1 MQRERY
7 IDIVKGLAILCIVL
21 LHYENGLFPTK
32 VNVFVG
38 SFMITT
44 FYVTAGWLMAM
55 RKNALTTKELLH
67 RRWQQLG
74 LPYCYWTAII
84 IIFDVLL
91 WGGGYYDTYYIA
103 RELYKSVTLRGIGT
117 LWFLPALF
125 FGELIWHWLCKKRTF
140 VIWTI
145 LILMLTFTNAYHCIF
160 DTHQEPLYRIVDAPF
175 RVMTNALN
183 ACIGIAAGSYF
194 YNFTNNKLAEWR
206 LGKTLFVGVS
216 LCLIAFLA
224 ANYLPSYLSF
234 MWGCL
239 APLLGPLGF
248 LCIAK
253 AVQSSRWTDF
263 FDYWGRNSLLLMVTH
278 YSIVL
283 VLFQWFT
290 ESVLSKSFSGWI
302 SLGCFIIS
310 IPIRYLLVPFFDK
323 YAKYLL
329 GK

>member
-1 MQRERY
+1 
-7 IDIVKGLAILCIVL
+7 
-21 LHYENGLFPTK
+21 
-32 VNVFVG
+32 
-38 SFMITT
+38 
-44 FYVTAGWLMAM
+44 
-55 RKNALTTKELLH
+55 
-67 RRWQQLG
+67 
-74 LPYCYWTAII
+74 
-84 IIFDVLL
+84 
-91 WGGGYYDTYYIA
+91 
-103 RELYKSVTLRGIGT
+103 
-117 LWFLPALF
+117 
-125 FGELIWHWLCKKRTF
+125 
-140 VIWTI
+140 
-145 LILMLTFTNAYHCIF
+145 
-160 DTHQEPLYRIVDAPF
+160 
-175 RVMTNALN
+175 
-183 ACIGIAAGSYF
+183 
-194 YNFTNNKLAEWR
+194 
-206 LGKTLFVGVS
+206 
-216 LCLIAFLA
+216 
-224 ANYLPSYLSF
+224 

-310 IPIRYLLVPFFDK
+310 IPIQYLLVPFFDK

>member
-1 MQRERY
+1 MDY
-7 IDIVKGLAILCIVL
+7 I
-21 LHYENGLFPTK
+21 NF
-32 VNVFVG
+32 
-38 SFMITT
+38 
-44 FYVTAGWLMAM
+44 
-55 RKNALTTKELLH
+55 NA
-67 RRWQQLG
+67 
-74 LPYCYWTAII
+74 Y
-84 IIFDVLL
+84 
-91 WGGGYYDTYYIA
+91 
-103 RELYKSVTLRGIGT
+103 
-117 LWFLPALF
+117 
-125 FGELIWHWLCKKRTF
+125 
-140 VIWTI
+140 
-145 LILMLTFTNAYHCIF
+145 FTNAYHCIF

-253 AVQSSRWTDF
+253 AVQSSG
-263 FDYWGRNSLLLMVTH
+263 GRISLTIGGEIPIIDGNTLL
-278 YSIVL
+278 YSVSP
-283 VLFQWFT
+283 FQWFT

-310 IPIRYLLVPFFDK
+310 IPIQYLLVPFFDK